1 MLQRLANIERAHL
14 SLMEQALTADCQWAL
29 ILEDDAQS
37 ANPVQLANDLVN
49 HLSAWDNTSQ
59 PSYVN
64 MSESFPISELGLGG
78 QLKNQGAWDSR
89 SDVVSATIPFT
100 NTVCAMLYR
109 REFLMDLV
117 EELRSIPLEPII
129 PIDWKLNMAIM
140 SLSRA
145 NKLESDYCFAVTP
158 APIIQGS
165 MHTSSRPAQD

>member
-1 MLQRLANIERAHL
+1 MLQRLANIERGHL

-37 ANPVQLANDLVN
+37 PNPDQLATDLVN

-78 QLKNQGAWDSR
+78 KLKNQGAWDSR
-89 SDVVSATIPFT
+89 SDVVSATMPFT

-117 EELRSIPLEPII
+117 EELRSIPLEPIV

-140 SLSRA
+140 SLSKA
-145 NKLESDYCFAVTP
+145 NKLEPDYCYAVTP

-165 MHTSSRPAQD
+165 MHTPLHPTQD